1 MIIGLHLLYMKL
13 KLLHRDISVGNL
25 AYEEVNGEPVIIIL
39 DFELASYANSSEHE
53 NEVRTGTA
61 PYMSR
66 EALDGF
72 TEMYKH
78 GLPHDLESVYYV
90 FTTLSAGYRGTIPK
104 GDPLKRWRK
113 GNYASMRNAKNE
125 HMQLAGHPFNVNYQG
140 KMAIPIEDRKTASR
154 LENIR
159 VQYKERSFAIGRIME
174 EETKME
180 KRIIKALEQQAML
193 EGKTDAEVLLLLEDK
208 RLELEEAQPS
218 QRPTNTISFKLWAE
232 GGRLTIDE
240 EHLKCDCCE
249 KD

>member
-1 MIIGLHLLYMKL
+1 MER

-39 DFELASYANSSEHE
+39 DFELASYADSSEHK

-72 TEMYKH
+72 SEKYEH

-90 FTTLSAGYRGTIPK
+90 FTTLSAGYRGTIPE

-113 GNYASMRNAKNE
+113 GNYASMRNAKDE
-125 HMQLAGHPFNVNYQG
+125 HMQLRDSPFVVNYQG
-140 KMAIPIEDRKTASR
+140 KVAIPIKDRKTASR

-159 VQYKERSFAIGRIME
+159 VKYKQRIGTIIANQME
-174 EETKME
+174 EEKIT
-180 KRIIKALEQQAML
+180 RALAQQAMR

>member
-1 MIIGLHLLYMKL
+1 MKR

-72 TEMYKH
+72 TEKYKH

-90 FTTLSAGYRGTIPK
+90 FTTLSAGYRGTIPE

-113 GNYASMRNAKNE
+113 GNYASMRNAKDE
-125 HMQLAGHPFNVNYQG
+125 HMQLRDSPFVVNYKG
-140 KMAIPIEDRKTASR
+140 KVAIPIKDRKTAHR

-159 VQYKERSFAIGRIME
+159 EQYKSRIGTIIT
-174 EETKME
+174 EETNMKMA
-180 KRIIKALEQQAML
+180 IIEYLEQQAIL
-193 EGKTDAEVLLLLEDK
+193 EGKTDAEVLLLTLAK
-208 RLELEEAQPS
+208 RRELDAAPPP

-232 GGRLTIDE
+232 GARLTIDE

>member
-1 MIIGLHLLYMKL
+1 MIIGLHILYMEL

-125 HMQLAGHPFNVNYQG
+125 HMRLRDSPFVVDYKG
-140 KMAIPIEDRKTASR
+140 KVAIPIEDRKTASR

-159 VQYKERSFAIGRIME
+159 LQYKERIGTIIT

-180 KRIIKALEQQAML
+180 KRIIEDLEQQAIL
-193 EGKTDAEVLLLLEDK
+193 EGKTDAEVLLLTLAK
-208 RLELEEAQPS
+208 RREFAAAPPP
-218 QRPTNTISFKLWAE
+218 QRPTNTISFKIWAK
-232 GGRLTIDE
+232 GARLTVYE

>member
-1 MIIGLHLLYMKL
+1 MEL

-90 FTTLSAGYRGTIPK
+90 FSTLSAGYRGTIPE

-125 HMQLAGHPFNVNYQG
+125 HMQLRDSPFDVDNQG
-140 KMAIPIEDRKTASR
+140 KIAIPIEDSTAASR

-159 VQYKERSFAIGRIME
+159 EQYKSRIGTIIT
-174 EETKME
+174 EETNMKMA
-180 KRIIKALEQQAML
+180 IIEDLEQQAIL
-193 EGKTDAEVLLLLEDK
+193 EGKTDAEV
-208 RLELEEAQPS
+208 
-218 QRPTNTISFKLWAE
+218 
-232 GGRLTIDE
+232 
-240 EHLKCDCCE
+240 
-249 KD
+249 